1 MRQDGGSGRRAW
13 LPWDVSG
20 GPGRSAAGAGSPGL
34 QPALSAG
41 GNRPATNAEEE
52 INGGWRRD
60 ERKQPSK
67 EHALVLFLVFCFFFF
82 FKFNFIYF

>member
-1 MRQDGGSGRRAW
+1 MAGRGSRCPGGDGPGLGQREEGPAVAGCAW
-13 LPWDVSG
+13 

-41 GNRPATNAEEE
+41 GNRPATNAEEK
-52 INGGWRRD
+52 INRGWRRD

-67 EHALVLFLVFCFFFF
+67 EHALLFFF
-82 FKFNFIYF
+82 Y